1 MDKMEFRETLCNNH
15 NDTIYDCTELIKE
28 IKGLKIASDSKN
40 SIINRLKLIK
50 NRSKY
55 CKKQGQR
62 MEARLKK
69 WNDFVVYNMGYK
81 RVRKGPKKSW
91 DED

>member
-62 MEARLKK
+62 MENRLKLYRNSIEDLGFQK
-69 WNDFVVYNMGYK
+69 INKPID
-81 RVRKGPKKSW
+81 KKKKV
-91 DED
+91 

>member
-15 NDTIYDCTELIKE
+15 NDTIYDCTELIKA

-62 MEARLKK
+62 MENRLKLYRNSIEDLGFQK
-69 WNDFVVYNMGYK
+69 INKPID
-81 RVRKGPKKSW
+81 KKKKV
-91 DED
+91 

>member
-28 IKGLKIASDSKN
+28 IKGLEIASDSKN

-50 NRSKY
+50 NRSKF

-62 MEARLKK
+62 MENRLKLYRNSIEDLGFQK
-69 WNDFVVYNMGYK
+69 INKPID
-81 RVRKGPKKSW
+81 KKKKV
-91 DED
+91 

>member
-62 MEARLKK
+62 MENRLKLYRNSIEDLGFQK
-69 WNDFVVYNMGYK
+69 VN
-81 RVRKGPKKSW
+81 KKKKKKKKV
-91 DED
+91 

>member
-1 MDKMEFRETLCNNH
+1 MEFKETLCNNH

-62 MEARLKK
+62 MENRLKLYRNSIEDLGFQK
-69 WNDFVVYNMGYK
+69 INKPID
-81 RVRKGPKKSW
+81 KKKKV
-91 DED
+91 

>member
-62 MEARLKK
+62 LENRCRSYRMAIEDLGFERINKPIDKK
-69 WNDFVVYNMGYK
+69 
-81 RVRKGPKKSW
+81 KKV
-91 DED
+91 